1 MLRDGGEFLRCVVF
15 GIADA
20 GDDGG
25 RGAGEVGLDEAEAD
39 AWGSLSGD
47 I

>member
-1 MLRDGGEFLRCVVF
+1 VLRERGEFLRCVVF

-25 RGAGEVGLDEAEAD
+25 RGAGEVGLDEAEAN
-39 AWGSLSGD
+39 AWRLLSG
-47 I
+47 